1 MCARCGTIRPG
12 GIPRGSDWASQGDAS
27 RCDPNGSDFWE
38 FSLFYH
44 PLATGTMPS
53 KYECQ
58 LAALRL

>member
-53 KYECQ
+53 KYEC
-58 LAALRL
+58 